1 MGHDSRL
8 KDIMSTSGPSAAV
21 VVITYRRP
29 DYVRTCL
36 QHLEQQ
42 SLEPHEILVVD
53 SSPDHDT
60 ERVVADFDGVRYLR
74 HGVGRGHTASSRA
87 LGVARTS
94 AEIVAFVDDDAYAEP
109 DWLEQLL
116 IPYGDQLVG
125 GVGGR
130 ARNNQPG
137 EESEGV
143 DRVGL
148 LLPDGHL
155 TGNFAAVTPGPLDVD
170 HLIGCNMSYR
180 RSALEKIGGIHDHW
194 PGTCLR
200 EDADPGLRLRRAGYR
215 LVYTPWATVLHV
227 GGSYAKGRR
236 FDLRYTYFGAR
247 NHVVLLQHALG
258 PHAPQSRRY
267 AGALLG
273 DIARELRYAGSA
285 VRDVRRTPYRRARGL
300 ANGLSRAAALAA
312 GTVVGV
318 VASLG
323 VREGVRHE
331 PVKQPTRPDPDAGR

>member
-1 MGHDSRL
+1 MA
-8 KDIMSTSGPSAAV
+8 PSALSARDVISSWYTSAPMGLAV
-21 VVITYRRP
+21 AAVAIVSLVISSFPRRGGIRGRP
-29 DYVRTCL
+29 IPYDGPRLTAEGHYEHIWALGSGGGDHLQAAHDHARTGL

-180 RSALEKIGGIHDHW
+180 RSALE
-194 PGTCLR
+194 
-200 EDADPGLRLRRAGYR
+200 
-215 LVYTPWATVLHV
+215 
-227 GGSYAKGRR
+227 
-236 FDLRYTYFGAR
+236 
-247 NHVVLLQHALG
+247 
-258 PHAPQSRRY
+258 
-267 AGALLG
+267 
-273 DIARELRYAGSA
+273 
-285 VRDVRRTPYRRARGL
+285 
-300 ANGLSRAAALAA
+300 
-312 GTVVGV
+312 
-318 VASLG
+318 
-323 VREGVRHE
+323 
-331 PVKQPTRPDPDAGR
+331 